1 MWGRC
6 VGVWF
11 CVGCWVGY
19 VYGCVCVSVVGG
31 DAVGGCGG
39 GCGVF
44 CSGFVVV
51 WGRDIGSCVCVM
63 SMWFVNVLY
72 VVG

>member
-1 MWGRC
+1 MYDGVF
-6 VGVWF
+6 VGV
-11 CVGCWVGY
+11 VD
-19 VYGCVCVSVVGG
+19 GG
-31 DAVGGCGG
+31 AVGGCWV

-63 SMWFVNVLY
+63 SGWFVNVLY